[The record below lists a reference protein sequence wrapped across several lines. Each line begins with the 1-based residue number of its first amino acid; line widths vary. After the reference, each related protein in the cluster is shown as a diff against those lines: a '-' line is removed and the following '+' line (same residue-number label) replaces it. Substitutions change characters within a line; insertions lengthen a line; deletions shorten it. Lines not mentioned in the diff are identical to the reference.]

1 MLWQTPC
8 HDVVYK
14 KKKKRTITVEM
25 MRPCSKFHAFSKIH
39 AFRFSRLPS
48 LLFLL
53 LLPSQ

>member
-8 HDVVYK
+8 HDVVY